1 MRNNLIT
8 RIFVIGLLATAWASA
23 PAQVVKQGNGFLL
36 RMKYTKGAIAKYTMT
51 TTSVASAGIPAMNMA
66 MPMETKV
73 LSVLKGV
80 GEVQYTVGPV
90 TNNGKAM
97 GQKQVVVTKVD
108 ARGKMLSS
116 SGMAQQF
123 NNVTFPE
130 GAINPGASW
139 SGVQS
144 SQSAM
149 GAMNMNATY
158 TFVGLKSIGGKMCAE
173 IKVAVSGGNAMIKTN
188 GTGSVFLLVSDGSL
202 QSTHLAQDM
211 RMDTGQKGAKPMQLK
226 MIVKITRK

>member
-1 MRNNLIT
+1 MRNTLLT
-8 RIFVIGLLATAWASA
+8 RVIVVGLVATVWASA
-23 PAQVVKQGNGFLL
+23 PAQVVKQGGGYLL
-36 RMKYTKGAIAKYTMT
+36 RMKYTKGTVTKFAMT
-51 TTSVASAGIPAMNMA
+51 TSSVASAGIPAMNMV

-73 LSVLKGV
+73 LSVSGGV

-116 SGMAQQF
+116 NGMAQQL

-130 GAINPGASW
+130 KPVKVGGTW

-149 GAMNMNATY
+149 GAMKMNATY
-158 TFVGLKSIGGKMCAE
+158 TFVGLKSVGGKACAE
-173 IKVAVSGGNAMIKTN
+173 IKVSVDGGNQMIKTK

-202 QSTHLAQDM
+202 HSTNLTQNMTLDS
-211 RMDTGQKGAKPMQLK
+211 GQNGTKPMQLK
-226 MIVKITRK
+226 MTVKITRK